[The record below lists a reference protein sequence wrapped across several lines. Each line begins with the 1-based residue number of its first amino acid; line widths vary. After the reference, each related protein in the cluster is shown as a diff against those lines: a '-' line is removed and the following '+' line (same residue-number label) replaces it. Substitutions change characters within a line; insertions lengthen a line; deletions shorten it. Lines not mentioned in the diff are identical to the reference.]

1 MRCFS
6 VTDYCYS
13 EVFRSSRQ
21 SCSVRT
27 TFQQDTFRRLLSFH
41 KKILKIYRMSDKR
54 KHKKDSYTEKKAK
67 HGTEGNVFSFSA
79 LILSMILFDFIISE

>member
-27 TFQQDTFRRLLSFH
+27 PFQQDTFRRLLSFH

-54 KHKKDSYTEKKAK
+54 KHNKDSYTEKKSKAWNRGK
-67 HGTEGNVFSFSA
+67 RFF
-79 LILSMILFDFIISE
+79 ILCFNSLNDPI